1 MSANKNIEILS
12 NLNDDPQNL
21 EAEQTV
27 LGSILLNNEIF
38 DEISEVKED
47 YFYNPINKKIFKIFF
62 YNF

>member
-1 MSANKNIEILS
+1 MSASKNIEILS

-38 DEISEVKED
+38 DEISDVKDD
-47 YFYNPINKKIFKIFF
+47 YFYNPVNKKYLKL
-62 YNF
+62 

>member
-1 MSANKNIEILS
+1 MSASTNIEILS

-38 DEISEVKED
+38 DEISDVKD
-47 YFYNPINKKIFKIFF
+47 D
-62 YNF
+62 